1 MLTLRPYQ
9 EDLISEARA
18 LVQGGARSMLIQSPT
33 GSGKTVLVAK
43 MLHHAASKGY
53 PAWFVVHRRELVRQS
68 VLTLCE
74 SAGMDVGVVAA
85 GFPGDRHQLV
95 QVCSIGSLR
104 TRVDRLAAPK
114 MIIWDEC
121 HHLRAASWTELHSQF
136 ASALHIGLTATP
148 HRLDGRGLRPYFEH
162 MLVGPS
168 PAELIDTGYLCPY
181 VLYAPPPP
189 KLDTVH
195 KVAGDYNRKELSAAM
210 EGSSVTGDVI
220 AHYQKRCAGMRMVL
234 FAWSVES
241 SMMLAERF
249 RSAGIGAAHVDGDTD
264 ARQRD
269 DAIDSFKRGDIKV
282 LCNVDLFGE
291 GFDVPAIEAVALL
304 RPTQSLTLYLQ
315 QVGRALRILPGKSK
329 AVILDHAGNSSRFG
343 FPDDPREWSLDGI
356 DKKKRDDDA
365 VPLRICPKCF
375 AAMRVHLRAC
385 SECGHAFEIKAREIE
400 QIDGEL
406 EEIDTKQL
414 EREQRLREQSQAR
427 TLEDLIKIGEMRG
440 YKNPEKWAGAV
451 YGARQAKLLAR
462 EAERMIKT
470 GVVV

>member
-1 MLTLRPYQ
+1 M
-9 EDLISEARA
+9 IAEARA
-18 LVQGGARSMLIQSPT
+18 LVQGGARSILIQSPT
-33 GSGKTVLVAK
+33 GSGKTVMVAK

-53 PAWFVVHRRELVRQS
+53 PAWFNVHRRELVKQS
-68 VLTLCE
+68 VFTLCD

-85 GFPGDRHQLV
+85 GFPGDRHQRV

-104 TRVDRLAAPK
+104 TRVDRLEAPK
-114 MIIWDEC
+114 LIIWDEA
-121 HHLRAASWTELHSQF
+121 HHLAAKSWGSLHAQF
-136 ASALHIGLTATP
+136 PAALHIGLTATP
-148 HRLDGRGLRPYFEH
+148 QRLDGRGLRQFFQH
-162 MLVGPS
+162 MILGPS
-168 PAELIDTGYLCPY
+168 VAELIDTGYLCPY

-220 AHYQKRCAGMRMVL
+220 AHYQKRCASMRMVL

-249 RSAGIGAAHVDGDTD
+249 RSAGISAAHVDGDTE

-304 RPTQSLTLYLQ
+304 RPTQSLGLYLQ
-315 QVGRALRILPGKSK
+315 QVGRALRILPGKAK

-343 FPDDPREWSLDGI
+343 LPDDPREWSLDGI

-365 VPLRICPKCF
+365 IPLRVCPKCF
-375 AAMRVHLRAC
+375 AALRVHLRVC
-385 SECGHAFEIKAREIE
+385 SECGHAFEVQAREIE
-400 QIDGEL
+400 QLDGEL

-414 EREQRLREQSQAR
+414 EREQRLREQGQAR
-427 TLEDLIKIGEMRG
+427 TLEDLIKIGELRG
-440 YKNPEKWAGAV
+440 YKNPAKWAGAV
-451 YGARQAKLLAR
+451 YGARQAKKIAR
-462 EAERMIKT
+462 EAETMVRH
-470 GVVV
+470 GVIV